1 VNENDVTKR
10 FGVELRKATR
20 QLVIDVVPES
30 MLVSL
35 AELQAAEQSNDRS
48 EQDASSRHG
57 GARSR

>member
-1 VNENDVTKR
+1 MNEIDVTKR

-20 QLVIDVVPES
+20 QLVNDVVPES

-35 AELQAAEQSNDRS
+35 ADLQAAEQSSDRS
-48 EQDASSRHG
+48 ERDASSRRG